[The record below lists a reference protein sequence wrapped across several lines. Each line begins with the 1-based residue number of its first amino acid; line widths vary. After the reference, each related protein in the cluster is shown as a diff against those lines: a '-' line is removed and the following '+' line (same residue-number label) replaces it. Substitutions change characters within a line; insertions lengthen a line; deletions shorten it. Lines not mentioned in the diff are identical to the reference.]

1 MTAPTAILEKIRKL
15 VAQANDSGTTEAEA
29 EAFAARAAELMAR
42 HGVEQAL
49 LDSARDPK
57 DDPLEHKAIVL
68 EAPYGHE
75 RGLLLSGIGRALSVK
90 VYWNR
95 RGATLVGRRSDIER
109 TEQLYTQLLLFAV
122 THLKQPVDV
131 GWRRYD
137 PTESRIYT
145 QQYRKSWIIGF
156 AQMIAVRMYRAHKK
170 AVEDA
175 APGSALVLA
184 DRLDVAVAHGKKLF
198 PDAGV
203 HKDRAIRNKA
213 AFRAGVAA
221 AESADIG
228 QTRIGPRRAA
238 LSC

>member
-1 MTAPTAILEKIRKL
+1 MTAPSQILEKIRKL
-15 VAQANDSGTTEAEA
+15 VAQANDQGATEQEA

-49 LDSARDPK
+49 LDAARDPK
-57 DDPLEHKAIVL
+57 DNPLEHKVIVL
-68 EAPYGHE
+68 EAPYAHE
-75 RGLLLSGIGRALSVK
+75 RGLLISGIGRALSVK

-95 RGATLVGRRSDIER
+95 RSATLVGRRSDIER

-122 THLKQPVDV
+122 THLKRPVDV

-137 PTESRIYT
+137 ATESRIYT
-145 QQYRKSWIIGF
+145 QQYRKAWITGF
-156 AQMIAVRMYRAHKK
+156 AQMIGIRMQRAHKK

-184 DRLDVAVAHGKKLF
+184 DRLDVATQHGKKLF

-203 HKDRAIRNKA
+203 HKARTIRNKA
-213 AFRAGVAA
+213 GYVAGITA

-228 QTRIGPRRAA
+228 LTRIGGERTAI
-238 LSC
+238 SC

>member
-29 EAFAARAAELMAR
+29 EAFATRAAELMAR

-49 LDSARDPK
+49 LDAARDPK
-57 DDPLEHKAIVL
+57 DDPVEHKQITL

-75 RGLLLSGIGRALSVK
+75 RGLLLNNIAGPLSVK

-95 RGATLVGRRSDIER
+95 RQATMVGRRSDIER
-109 TEQLYTQLLLFAV
+109 AEQLYTQLLLFAV
-122 THLKQPVDV
+122 THLKRPVDV

-145 QQYRKSWIIGF
+145 QQYRKAWITGF
-156 AQMIAVRMYRAHKK
+156 AKMIGIRMHRAHRK
-170 AVEDA
+170 AVEES

-184 DRLDVAVAHGKKLF
+184 NRLDVAKAHGAQLF

-203 HKDRAIRNKA
+203 HKDRTIRNKE
-213 AFRAGVAA
+213 AFRAGVLA
-221 AESADIG
+221 AEGADIG
-228 QTRIGPRRAA
+228 LSRIGGRRTAI
-238 LSC
+238 SC